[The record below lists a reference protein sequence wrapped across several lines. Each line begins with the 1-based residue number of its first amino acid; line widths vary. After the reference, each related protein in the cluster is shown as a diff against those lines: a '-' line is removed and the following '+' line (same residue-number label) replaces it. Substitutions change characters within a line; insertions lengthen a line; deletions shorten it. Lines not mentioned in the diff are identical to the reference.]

1 MAKSVLNMKKTK
13 LFPLYFISAAL
24 VIALGVMLLPVF
36 SGTELFFADW
46 GSYAVNLLICAAL
59 ILYIFLYLV
68 RALKRARRES
78 VRMLIVVE
86 IVLFSIIALG
96 TVLEQFNVIKLG
108 GPCVILGVA
117 VWLRGVVGAVGGY
130 LYRHT
135 SEEKR
140 YGMIEFLVSILLVT
154 LGTALV
160 VRPFFTERDILWIL
174 SVALIISGALLAV
187 VGIVSMPEK
196 KKIAKT
202 GTGK

>member
-1 MAKSVLNMKKTK
+1 
-13 LFPLYFISAAL
+13 
-24 VIALGVMLLPVF
+24 MLLPVF
-36 SGTELFFADW
+36 SETELFFADW
-46 GSYAVNLLICAAL
+46 GKYAVNLLICAAL
-59 ILYIFLYLV
+59 VLYIFLYLV

-78 VRMLIVVE
+78 IRMLIVVE

-117 VWLRGVVGAVGGY
+117 VWLRGTVGAVGGY

-140 YGMIEFLVSILLVT
+140 YGMIEFLVSVALIT

-174 SVALIISGALLAV
+174 SLTLIVLGVLLAV
-187 VGIVSMPEK
+187 IGVASMPERK
-196 KKIAKT
+196 KKAKT
-202 GTGK
+202 GAGK